1 VTTSLDHLV
10 VAGTDLSALVAWW
23 AAASGHQPST
33 GGSHVGFG
41 TKNALVGLG
50 DSYLELIGP
59 DPDQEQP
66 AQPRPFG
73 IDDLPEHS
81 IRLVTFALSVDDL
94 DDALQH
100 MRSSDVAFGPAQP
113 MSRAK
118 PDGSLLTWRLALP
131 TGFDGVMPFL
141 IEWGHDTA
149 HPSASL
155 GAGCTIQQIEAFHPD
170 SDRLAAALASIDAPC
185 TVQHADR
192 PGLSAVIDTPRG
204 TVEL

>member
-1 VTTSLDHLV
+1 MTTSLDHLV

-50 DSYLELIGP
+50 DSYLELVGP

-66 AQPRPFG
+66 EQPRPFG
-73 IDDLPEHS
+73 IDDLPEYS
-81 IRLVTFALSVDDL
+81 IRLVTLALAVPDL
-94 DDALQH
+94 GEALDH
-100 MRSSDVAFGPAQP
+100 MRSNDVAFGPAQP

-118 PDGSLLTWRLALP
+118 PDGSVLSWRLATP
-131 TGFDGVMPFL
+131 AGHDGVMPFL
-141 IEWGHDTA
+141 IEWGPGAT

-155 GAGCTIQQIEAFHPD
+155 GAGCSIQKIEGSHPEH
-170 SDRLAAALASIDAPC
+170 DRLARALSSLDAPY
-185 TVQHADR
+185 TVQHGDR
-192 PGLSAVIDTPRG
+192 PGLSATLNTPKG